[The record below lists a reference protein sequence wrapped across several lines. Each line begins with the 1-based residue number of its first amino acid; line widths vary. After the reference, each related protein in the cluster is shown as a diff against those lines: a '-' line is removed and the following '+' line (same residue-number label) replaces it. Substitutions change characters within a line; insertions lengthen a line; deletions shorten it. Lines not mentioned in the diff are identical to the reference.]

1 MVSASLAF
9 IVFTWY
15 TPTASSATRP
25 SPWRTDS
32 TPKMNYVSCDIAT
45 DFIYNTNSNMLS
57 DATCNATLAF
67 GYINEFIDD
76 SFTTYKPSMH
86 IVDTSTST
94 GEPPPPGSCVSANAS
109 YVSEMTH
116 RIAVHISNTLRRLQ
130 TYVDRLQYA
139 LTSVSACLRSDC
151 TAIRYNTEH
160 YSTQQAVYS
169 HVSLAGVMMSL
180 LTPPASSPTSN
191 LLKGV
196 ARVVNLGLSTTVRL
210 RPLETSRF
218 ELSI

>member
-1 MVSASLAF
+1 MVSASLAL

-25 SPWRTDS
+25 SPWRTDP

-45 DFIYNTNSNMLS
+45 DFIYNTTSDIS
-57 DATCNATLAF
+57 HDATNNATLAF

-116 RIAVHISNTLRRLQ
+116 RIAVHISNTLQRLQ

-139 LTSVSACLRSDC
+139 
-151 TAIRYNTEH
+151 
-160 YSTQQAVYS
+160 
-169 HVSLAGVMMSL
+169 
-180 LTPPASSPTSN
+180 
-191 LLKGV
+191 
-196 ARVVNLGLSTTVRL
+196 
-210 RPLETSRF
+210 
-218 ELSI
+218 